1 MEGEEGRGKETG
13 GIGREG
19 GCANGRRGR
28 EGEEGMEVNSK
39 RSNMNSS
46 SNKRKRNSNSNM
58 NSSSNKRKRNSN
70 SNMNSSSNRRKRR
83 CYSVDIEGSE

>member
-39 RSNMNSS
+39 REWEEKVNR
-46 SNKRKRNSNSNM
+46 RKRNSKSNM